1 MTELTTFIH
10 LTDLHIANPAKVE
23 PHLYTDTAKTLSDVL
38 ARVRAIEP
46 RPSFIVVSGDIANNA
61 DPAAYAELQRVWGVE
76 DIPAFFALGN
86 HDSRTGFH
94 EVMLGQPERG
104 MAPYS
109 HDAVIAGIHLIVLD
123 SSTPGAVHG
132 TIEPE
137 QFDWLQE
144 RLEAHPELPKLL
156 VSHHPPA
163 LGGEPD
169 GLSFETIELADSLR
183 LGEMIRGRNV
193 IGILCG
199 HIHQDRVSVWNG
211 VPVIIGNGHH
221 SRLDV
226 LRHDVLRSTK
236 GEGFALCT
244 LRPNGLTVNFIG
256 LPTDG
261 QELSVTT
268 MADLDA
274 YMAKL
279 KAAAE
284 PATV

>member
-144 RLEAHPELPKLL
+144 RLEAHPELPKL
-156 VSHHPPA
+156 
-163 LGGEPD
+163 
-169 GLSFETIELADSLR
+169 
-183 LGEMIRGRNV
+183 
-193 IGILCG
+193 
-199 HIHQDRVSVWNG
+199 
-211 VPVIIGNGHH
+211 
-221 SRLDV
+221 
-226 LRHDVLRSTK
+226 
-236 GEGFALCT
+236 
-244 LRPNGLTVNFIG
+244 
-256 LPTDG
+256 
-261 QELSVTT
+261 
-268 MADLDA
+268 
-274 YMAKL
+274 
-279 KAAAE
+279 
-284 PATV
+284 